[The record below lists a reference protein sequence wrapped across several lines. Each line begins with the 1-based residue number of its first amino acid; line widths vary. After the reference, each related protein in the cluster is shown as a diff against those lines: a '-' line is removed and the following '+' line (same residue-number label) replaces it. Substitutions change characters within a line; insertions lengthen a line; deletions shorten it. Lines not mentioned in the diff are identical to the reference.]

1 MKLNCIIL
9 RFTLLCLLSFGGTA
23 YSQVTTSTLSGHVS
37 DNEGALPGATVMV
50 VHVPTGT
57 VTGAVTDAK
66 GDYRLHNL
74 RPGGPYRISFSY
86 IGYKTQE
93 HQDVT
98 LVLADVYVLNVLLE
112 QDSRMLDEIVV
123 IGNLAPSNMN
133 SERAGAITS
142 ITSGDIARMPTVSR
156 SINDMTRLTPQANGS
171 SIGGGNY
178 RQNFVTVDGAAFNNA
193 FGIGGNLPGGG
204 SPISIDALDQ
214 ISVSLT
220 PYDIRQSGFIGG
232 AINAVTKSGTNMFRG
247 SAYHYRTDDRLR
259 GNKVG
264 DDYFS
269 NPPSETKLYG
279 ITLGGPI
286 LKEKLFFFVNFET
299 EKTFAPGPARVAST
313 TGIASGQTIARP
325 TAAELMEIS
334 EYLRTKHGYETGPY
348 QGYSFESPGKKFL
361 ARIDWNINRN
371 HQFNMRYSYMDGKS
385 PNNPSTSSAYNL
397 GAGGRQGMNA
407 MWYQN
412 SGYFQENNFSSLS
425 GELNSRFGGGK
436 FNNTLRA
443 TYSYQYEPR
452 STGGKTFPFVDIMKD
467 GTAFTS
473 FGTELFSYGNLR
485 EVNTYN
491 ITDEVKFN
499 IGFNNLTA
507 GLTYEMNHT
516 KNGFQRQGTGHYVFE
531 SWDDF
536 KNGENPI
543 FYTITY
549 SNAPGY
555 KQAFPSFK
563 FNQFSLYLQDEIKIG
578 KNLNITGGI
587 RLDLPF
593 YPEYPEALQEHPMIS
608 KLSFNGTTYNTAVMP
623 KTQLMLSPRFGF
635 NYDVTGDRTIV
646 VRGGTGI
653 FTGRTPFVWI
663 CSQSGDAGMLQGAL
677 TWTGKDNTPGPFNPN
692 INAYLPAQ
700 QAAAGTQI
708 PTGGFTIM
716 DPDFKFPQ
724 AWKSS
729 LAVDFKL
736 PLGFNASIEGV
747 YNKDINA
754 VMVRN
759 MGLVDPVA
767 MNISGYPDHRMM
779 YPNNAERYIHRLDG
793 AGQPAPTGANG
804 AQPLL
809 FYNVKDNGYYAS
821 LTFKLEKQ
829 LWEGLSGMIAYT
841 RSWAQSLHD
850 GSGDQAISLWRGYVS
865 TNGSNMPELG
875 NSSFVM
881 PNNLIG
887 VISYKY
893 KSFTTSL
900 FYVGGEDGRTSYT
913 YTNNIVQDG
922 NSFNGIN
929 LLYIPKN
936 ASEITFVEKTVGGVT
951 YTPQEQSDAFFQYI
965 EQDPY
970 LKTRKGQ
977 YAEKNALTYPWAHRF
992 DVKFTQDFGVKVGNT
1007 QQTIQLGLD
1016 ITNVG
1021 NLLNPNWGC
1030 RWSAYQPQ
1038 LLEVTNSAAVTPNGN
1053 VAPTFR
1059 FNHIAGTNDLPKE
1072 TFRKYVGDAS
1082 TFRMQ
1087 FSIRYLFN

>member
-1 MKLNCIIL
+1 MK
-9 RFTLLCLLSFGGTA
+9 RFSFLLLMLLVFGQA
-23 YSQVTTSTLSGHVS
+23 VNAQVTTSSLSGNIS
-37 DNEGALPGATVMV
+37 DGNGALPGTTVV
-50 VHVPTGT
+50 VTHVPTGT
-57 VTGAVTDAK
+57 VTGSVTDGK

-74 RPGGPYRISFSY
+74 RPGGPYKVSFSFM
-86 IGYKTQE
+86 GYKTQE

-98 LVLADVYVLNVLLE
+98 LVLADVYVLNAQLE
-112 QDSRMLDEIVV
+112 QDSQFLNEVVV
-123 IGNLAPSNMN
+123 IGNPATSNMN
-133 SERAGAITS
+133 SERAGAITN
-142 ITSGDIARMPTVSR
+142 ITSRDMAMMPTVSR
-156 SINDMTRLTPQANGS
+156 SINDMTRLTPQANGT

-193 FGIGGNLPGGG
+193 FGIGTNLPGGG

-220 PYDIRQSGFIGG
+220 PYDVRQSGFIGG
-232 AINAVTKSGTNMFRG
+232 AINAVTKSGTNEFRG
-247 SAYHYRTDDRLR
+247 SAYHYRTDDRMR
-259 GNKVG
+259 GNKVE
-264 DDYFS
+264 DSYFS

-279 ITLGGPI
+279 VTFGGPI
-286 LKEKLFFFVNFET
+286 MKDKLFFFVNFET
-299 EKTFAPGPARVAST
+299 ENTAAPGPARVAST
-313 TGIASGQTIARP
+313 NGAASGQTIARP
-325 TAAELMEIS
+325 TDAELMEIS
-334 EYLRTKHGYETGPY
+334 DYLRTNYGYETGPY

-361 ARIDWNINRN
+361 ARMDWNINKN
-371 HQFNMRYSYMDGKS
+371 HQINLRYSYMDGKT
-385 PNNPSTSSAYNL
+385 PFDPSASSAYNL
-397 GAGGRQGMNA
+397 GTGGRNGMNA

-412 SGYFQENNFSSLS
+412 SGYFQETNFSSLS
-425 GELNSRFGGGK
+425 GELNSRFMDGK
-436 FNNTLRA
+436 LNNTLRI

-452 STGGKTFPFVDIMKD
+452 STGGKTLPFVDIMKD

-485 EVNTYN
+485 EVKTYN

-499 IGFNNLTA
+499 IGSNSITA
-507 GLTYEMNHT
+507 GISLETNHT

-555 KQAFPSFK
+555 AQAFPSFK
-563 FNQFSLYLQDEIKIG
+563 FNQFSFYLQDEIKI
-578 KNLNITGGI
+578 NNRFNITGGI
-587 RLDLPF
+587 RFDLPF

-608 KLSFNGTTYNTAVMP
+608 ELSFNGTKYNTALMP
-623 KTQLMLSPRFGF
+623 ETKLMISPRLGF
-635 NYDVTGDRTIV
+635 NYDVIGDRKIV

-653 FTGRTPFVWI
+653 FTGRAPFVWI

-677 TWTGKDNTPGPFNPN
+677 TWTGKANTPGPFNPE

-700 QAAAGTQI
+700 QAKAGTQI

-736 PLGFNASIEGV
+736 PYGFNASIEGV

-759 MGLVDPVA
+759 MGLVDPVQ
-767 MNISGYPDHRMM
+767 MNISGYPDKRMM
-779 YPNNAERYIHRLDG
+779 YPNSAERYIHRLDG
-793 AGQPAPTGANG
+793 AGQPSATGGNG

-809 FYNVKDNGYYAS
+809 FHNVKDNGYYAS

-829 LWEGLSGMIAYT
+829 MWEGLSGMIAYT

-850 GSGDQAISLWRGYVS
+850 GSGDQALSLWRGYV
-865 TNGSNMPELG
+865 TRHGSNTPELG

-887 VISYKY
+887 AISYRY
-893 KSFTTSL
+893 RGFTTSL
-900 FYVGGEDGRTSYT
+900 FYVGNEDGRASYT
-913 YTNNIVQDG
+913 YSNNIVQDG
-922 NSFNGIN
+922 NTFNGVN
-929 LLYIPKN
+929 LLYVPKS
-936 ASEITFVEKTVGGVT
+936 ASEITFVDRIVNGAVT
-951 YTPQEQSDAFFQYI
+951 HTAQQQSDAFFAYVG
-965 EQDPY
+965 QDPY

-977 YAEKNALTYPWAHRF
+977 YAEKNALVYPWTHRF
-992 DVKFTQDFGVKVGNT
+992 DVKFTQDFSVKAGNT
-1007 QQTIQLGLD
+1007 HHMLQLGLD

-1021 NLLNPNWGC
+1021 NLLNSDWGH
-1030 RWSAYQPQ
+1030 RWSAYQTQ
-1038 LLEVTNSAAVTPNGN
+1038 LLQVTNSSAVSPTGN
-1053 VAPTFR
+1053 VAPAFTL
-1059 FNHIAGTNDLPKE
+1059 NPVAGTNDLPAE
-1072 TFRKYVGDAS
+1072 TFRKSVGAAS
-1082 TFRMQ
+1082 TYRMQ
-1087 FSIRYLFN
+1087 FSVRYFFN